1 MSDSVSQPLTQD
13 HDVSRFGSGNESLD
27 RWLQQEALR
36 AHRAG
41 VSRTTVWTAPDDRAV
56 VAYHAIAPT
65 QLARIDLPSRSLS
78 AGYSQVPGYLIGRL
92 ALDQSLHGQGLG
104 TQLLLDALER
114 ILAAADRA
122 GGRVIVVDAIDDAAR
137 RFYLHHDFRAIEHS
151 NRLVMKL
158 ATAAAILGSGSR
170 D

>member
-1 MSDSVSQPLTQD
+1 VSDWVSQALTQD
-13 HDVSRFGSGNESLD
+13 HDVSQFGSGNESLD
-27 RWLQQEALR
+27 HWLQRDALR

-41 VSRTTVWTAPDDRAV
+41 ISRTTVWTARGDRAV

-65 QLARIDLPSRSLS
+65 QIARIDLPSRSLS
-78 AGYSQVPGYLIGRL
+78 GDYSQVPGYLIGRL

-114 ILAAADRA
+114 ILEAADRA
-122 GGRVIVVDAIDDAAR
+122 GGRVIVVDAIDDAAHH
-137 RFYLHHDFRAIEHS
+137 FYVHHGFRAIEQS

-158 ATAAAILGSGSR
+158 ATAAATLG
-170 D
+170 

>member
-1 MSDSVSQPLTQD
+1 VNDWVSQPLSED
-13 HDVSRFGSGNESLD
+13 HDITQFGSGNESLD
-27 RWLQQEALR
+27 RWLQRGALR

-41 VSRTTVWTAPDDRAV
+41 ISRTTVWTGPGDRAV

-65 QLARIDLPSRSLS
+65 QVARIDLPSRSLS

-92 ALDQSLHGQGLG
+92 ALDQTLHRQGLG

-114 ILAAADRA
+114 IVHAADRG
-122 GGRVIVVDAIDDAAR
+122 GGRVIVVDAIDETVH
-137 RFYLHHDFRAIEHS
+137 RFYSHHGFNAVEHS

-158 ATAAAILGSGSR
+158 ATAAGILG
-170 D
+170 